1 MTGEHLPAPAVIF
14 LQQHV
19 TSLADLE
26 VLLALMSFRER
37 WCDAAVVGAHVGL
50 SAEEARRILDRLVSA
65 SLVDIRLTDEVR
77 YRFHPATPE
86 LEAGARATADLYRR
100 KPAPVVRWVARQ
112 TRRNIAGA
120 ADSLLN
126 KRRTCRDN

>member
-1 MTGEHLPAPAVIF
+1 MTGEHLPAPAVMF

-37 WCDAAVVGAHVGL
+37 WSDAAVVGAHVGL
-50 SAEEARRILDRLVSA
+50 SAGEARRTLDRLVSA
-65 SLVDIRLTDEVR
+65 NLVDIRLTDEVR
-77 YRFHPATPE
+77 YRFHPATAE
-86 LEAGARATADLYRR
+86 LEAGAREATDLYRR

-112 TRRNIAGA
+112 TRRNIAA
-120 ADSLLN
+120 VADGLRN
-126 KRRTCRDN
+126 KRRAGGDD